1 MADEHGTA
9 LSSAHERFLGSLPT
23 RARELSELVRGL
35 EQTPGDERL
44 LEQLRRR
51 VHALYASGQLFGEP
65 SLLDALQPV
74 LAELDAARDGQRALS
89 AAELSTVSAFCKSL
103 EPEGERE
110 SSSGSDRQSVA
121 PPRWTEPFV
130 ASSAGG
136 ASVADPQLVVTQTVS
151 GTLAAPADVIALL
164 VVATHEV
171 ESEVRASLPTERCEV
186 TSTPE
191 PDTAALV
198 IDHVAPDL
206 VLVESG
212 FLCVGGERLSRA
224 LRGERR
230 ALIALVPEQA
240 SDAEA
245 QLARTFADAVM
256 RLPLGKLGVVE
267 RLQRI
272 AGLGARAPSALE
284 LIQGGTVDE
293 IAASVADEVRRG
305 ILGALRSGKGERVDL
320 GDKSELLAATW
331 SAVSRIRAHIVHRAH
346 GRVRYDEPAFA
357 GAPMALALRT
367 DDPTPTPPQEEV
379 SLAGLRVLIADD
391 DPAVCWF
398 FSELVRDAGG
408 VALEA
413 RDGAQALELMRRRA
427 PDLLVSDILMPEVDG
442 FTLCRELRRDLALA
456 HVPVILLSWKE
467 DFLQRMR
474 ELDAGAS
481 GYLRKEAP
489 AAQVLAMFAEALR
502 PRRQLCALLDSGD
515 EVRGRVD
522 SVGAPLLLS
531 LVASRR
537 PAARVRVR
545 DAWNLFEVDLRD
557 GAIAVTAT
565 AADGSFIRGEG
576 ALRQLMGVDVGR
588 FTVGELENS
597 LRGALPSPV
606 PRALADAVHHL
617 SGMLDS
623 LCDTRLMEV
632 LRVDLDDEVLRPLLA
647 ATPTALA
654 ELVSRLRAGQAPKDL
669 VVAGVVSAR
678 DLEQQLRELARR
690 GAVRAVLGEGG
701 VDLAAAAR
709 DARRERPSEL
719 LHMGSSS
726 RPPPPMQLVDLDLV
740 QPSDR
745 PSALPPELPMALDAS
760 ELEVLDEV
768 LAMAASTPP
777 GAPSSIPAAPDSVP
791 PLTSLAPLSAPA
803 SHSPPP
809 LHSPRPLAIT
819 ERPDAASSW
828 LTLAI
833 TIPVMALLGYA
844 GIRFLLPR
852 APAGSAALP
861 AVQVIVPTRDEVAA
875 RPLEPPPSAPFA
887 QSDAPIRPVAEPSAS
902 PQSSPEGSEL
912 RLLPFVD
919 RSRGIAVGEDEG
931 LLVIEYEGSGQA
943 PRVRVLDRELGPAP
957 VAAAVPA
964 GRHQVE
970 LLQGTRM
977 SFRAVTVR
985 AGATTI
991 LDGRPVQ

>member
-1 MADEHGTA
+1 MST
-9 LSSAHERFLGSLPT
+9 
-23 RARELSELVRGL
+23 
-35 EQTPGDERL
+35 TP
-44 LEQLRRR
+44 RRR
-51 VHALYASGQLFGEP
+51 
-65 SLLDALQPV
+65 
-74 LAELDAARDGQRALS
+74 
-89 AAELSTVSAFCKSL
+89 
-103 EPEGERE
+103 
-110 SSSGSDRQSVA
+110 A
-121 PPRWTEPFV
+121 PGR
-130 ASSAGG
+130 
-136 ASVADPQLVVTQTVS
+136 
-151 GTLAAPADVIALL
+151 
-164 VVATHEV
+164 
-171 ESEVRASLPTERCEV
+171 
-186 TSTPE
+186 
-191 PDTAALV
+191 
-198 IDHVAPDL
+198 
-206 VLVESG
+206 
-212 FLCVGGERLSRA
+212 
-224 LRGERR
+224 
-230 ALIALVPEQA
+230 
-240 SDAEA
+240 
-245 QLARTFADAVM
+245 M
-256 RLPLGKLGVVE
+256 RLPLGTLGVVE

-272 AGLGARAPSALE
+272 AGLGARPPSALE

-305 ILGALRSGKGERVDL
+305 ILGALRAGKGERVDL

-331 SAVSRIRAHIVHRAH
+331 SAVSRIRAHIVQRAH
-346 GRVRYDEPAFA
+346 GRVRYGEPALA

-367 DDPTPTPPQEEV
+367 DDPAPAPPQEEL

-391 DPAVCWF
+391 DPSVCWF

-413 RDGAQALELMRRRA
+413 RDGAHALELMRRRA

-565 AADGSFIRGEG
+565 AADGSFVRGEA
-576 ALRQLMGVDVGR
+576 ALRQLVGVDVGR
-588 FTVGELENS
+588 FTVGELESS

-606 PRALADAVHHL
+606 PRALAEAVHYL
-617 SGMLDS
+617 SGMLDA
-623 LCDTRLMEV
+623 LCDTRLIEV
-632 LRVDLDDEVLRPLLA
+632 ARVDLDDEVLRPLLA

-654 ELVSRLRAGQAPKDL
+654 ELVSRLRAGQAPRDL
-669 VVAGVVSAR
+669 VVSGVVSAR

-690 GAVRAVLGEGG
+690 GAVRAVLGAGG

-719 LHMGSSS
+719 LHTGSSS
-726 RPPPPMQLVDLDLV
+726 RPPPPMQLDEQDVEFVDAASSPGSGAVEAAAVPPSEPARRAGLVDLDLA

-768 LAMAASTPP
+768 LAMAGSVPPSVPASVPP
-777 GAPSSIPAAPDSVP
+777 PADSVP
-791 PLTSLAPLSAPA
+791 PAAALSALSSSSPPP
-803 SHSPPP
+803 HSPPP
-809 LHSPRPLAIT
+809 LHSPRPLPIT

-833 TIPVMALLGYA
+833 TIPVMVLLGY
-844 GIRFLLPR
+844 GGMRYLLPR
-852 APAGSAALP
+852 APSGSMTSP
-861 AVQVIVPTRDEVAA
+861 AVEVVVPAHGEVAA
-875 RPLEPPPSAPFA
+875 PSSPPPHSRGTPPAPQSPTPGSA
-887 QSDAPIRPVAEPSAS
+887 SEPSTESGADGD
-902 PQSSPEGSEL
+902 SSAEL

-931 LLVIEYEGSGQA
+931 LLVIEYEGGGEA
-943 PRVRVLDRELGPAP
+943 PRVRVLDRDLGPAP

-970 LLQGTRM
+970 LLQGAHM